1 MMKQIAFA
9 AASLVVCCALSM
21 TMFAAT
27 PTVRLPQ
34 QIAAPSLAA
43 PVRSIVMSELLQMTA
58 EEARAATVREEVS
71 PRTPGL
77 TAAQLQTIR
86 QQILTEGLSKGTPAG
101 TAGPREVFTPTASKA
116 FAGTAVTCSFVTPSD
131 MGIAAGGTHVVQA
144 VNACLQISTKAGALV
159 SRVSFNTLTG
169 QPGFSFFDPRLT
181 YDPVKKRYILILDSV
196 QNSNG
201 QSALWI
207 AVTHG
212 NNPTLGWFIVGFFYP
227 GAVNDFADYPTV
239 GFDRSAIYIG
249 TNDFLGTGGFTNQL
263 WVVNKAQAY
272 AGAIPSVSVLS
283 GLAICTA
290 TCAPVD
296 TLQPVNVS
304 GTADQ
309 PRTEYVV
316 NSINGSTA
324 ALLGCGS
331 SVTPCN
337 GMVIWGISD
346 PLGTLTVSG
355 AIVSTPVNYT
365 FSTGA
370 NEPGLAGSIETI
382 DLRFTGN
389 VQYVGGR
396 LYPTLCSNLAGP
408 ENTTITFQVQPFV
421 DNATRAHVTGAAFG
435 QTLTYGDGAGLRGNG
450 SAFFGTAQPDTD
462 GDLLMVFAFSSDVDF
477 PGVAYITHRVSEGDG
492 KWNYGGN
499 GTFLHSGL
507 VFYDEGRW
515 GDYSGTAIEYATAGS
530 QINWWFS
537 GMYSQ
542 SFTSIANSWATH
554 IGKDAYTLTT
564 QN

>member
-1 MMKQIAFA
+1 MKKFAFVA
-9 AASLVVCCALSM
+9 VSLVMCCALSM
-21 TMFAAT
+21 AAFATT

-34 QIAAPSLAA
+34 QTAAPSMAA
-43 PVRSIVMSELLQMTA
+43 PVRSIVMSELPQMTQA
-58 EEARAATVREEVS
+58 EARAAGAREEAA
-71 PRTPGL
+71 PRTPGF
-77 TAAQLQTIR
+77 TGAQLQSMR
-86 QQILTEGLSKGTPAG
+86 AGILAQGLSKGVPAG
-101 TAGPREVFTPTASKA
+101 TAGPRESFTPSATKN
-116 FAGTAVTCSFVTPSD
+116 FGGTDVTCSFVTPSD

-144 VNACLQISTKAGALV
+144 VNECLQISTKGGGLV

-169 QPGFSFFDPRLT
+169 QSGFGFFDPRLT
-181 YDPVKKRYILILDSV
+181 FDPVAKRYILILDST

-207 AVTHG
+207 AVSVS
-212 NNPTLGWFIVGFFYP
+212 NNPTAGWHIFGFFYP

-249 TNDFLGTGGFTNQL
+249 SNDFLGNGGFTNQL

-272 AGAIPSVSVLS
+272 AGTSPGISVFS
-283 GLAICTA
+283 GFSLCTS

-296 TLQPVNVS
+296 TLQPVNVEGPS
-304 GTADQ
+304 DQ
-309 PRTEYVV
+309 PRTEYIV

-324 ALLGCGS
+324 NLLGCS
-331 SVTPCN
+331 TCN

-346 PLGTLTVSG
+346 PLGTITISG
-355 AIVSTPVNYT
+355 AFVNTPVNYT

-370 NEPGLAGSIETI
+370 NEPGAASAIETI

-389 VQYVGGR
+389 VAYMGGR
-396 LYPTLCSNLAGP
+396 FYPTLCSNLSGP

-421 DNATRAHVTGAAFG
+421 SSATRAGVTGAAFG
-435 QTLTYGDGAGLRGNG
+435 RTLIYGDGGGLRTNG

-462 GDLLMVFAFSSDVDF
+462 GDLLMVFAFSSDTDF

-492 KWNYGGN
+492 LFNYGG
-499 GTFLHSGL
+499 GGIFLHQGL
-507 VFYDEGRW
+507 VFYNEGRW
-515 GDYSGTAIEYATAGS
+515 GDYSGTAIEYATANT

-542 SFTSIANSWATH
+542 SFSSIADSWATQ
-554 IGKDAYTLTT
+554 IGKDAYTSIL